1 MLEFG
6 FTSVCE
12 FHYVHHQSG
21 GDSYDNPAEMSDR
34 LIAAADRTGLGLTL
48 LPVLYA
54 HGGIGKPPEE
64 AQRRFVHGM
73 DEYLALLDTLR
84 DRRDTRA
91 KLCVGAALHSLRAV
105 APDEVHAALVAVNA
119 IDPVARVHIHVS
131 ETTQEVTE
139 VEAALGARPVQWL
152 LDNTGLDDRWCLV
165 HATHLDATELAGTAA
180 SGAVAGLCPVTE
192 ANSLPEYHAANGRW
206 GVGTDSQCSTS
217 IAAELR
223 MLEYGKRLE
232 LKRRNVI
239 ARPADGP
246 GAHSGRV
253 LFDSALA
260 GDDQASGQGGGAL
273 VPGRRADLVMLDGDR
288 NVLLGHGPQTALD
301 AWILGSTQNPVR
313 DVMVAGKWIICDGQ
327 HPEEAAIRATYR
339 DCPSAEKHGPL
350 IYVRVPQGLRRA
362 LTRRDPMRLTV
373 YTDYALRLLM
383 YLALKD
389 DGLAT
394 IEEIADSYGISKN
407 HLMKVTH
414 QLGVGGYIETVRGR
428 RGGLRLAKPAEE
440 IGLGDVVRYTEPDFA
455 IVMCLE
461 PIDADCAVLPRCVLR
476 RALERARD
484 AFMKVLDEYTLGDLV
499 KPRAALRDLLAIAPH
514 ADAGR

>member
-1 MLEFG
+1 MEPSQAIPTIYEVEHLHQPDGWLSPGYLEIDDSGVIVRVSDQLPEGEKAQRLAGFGIPGLSNLHSHAFQRGLAGRTEQVTSERAEHNLWTWREQMYRFVDRLTPEDYEAIASLAYLEMLEFG

-165 HATHLDATELAGTAA
+165 HATHLDETELAGTAA
-180 SGAVAGLCPVTE
+180 SGVVAGLCPVTE
-192 ANSLPEYHAANGRW
+192 ANLGDGFFALPEYYAANGRW
-206 GVGTDSQCSTS
+206 GIGTDSQCSTS

-232 LKRRNVI
+232 LGRRNVI
-239 ARPADGP
+239 ARPANGP

-260 GDDQASGQGGGAL
+260 GGEQASGQGGGAL
-273 VPGRRADLVMLDGDR
+273 VPGRRADLVMLDGES

-301 AWILGSTQNPVR
+301 AWILGGTQNPVR
-313 DVMVAGKWIICDGQ
+313 DVMIAGKWIIRDGR
-327 HPEEAAIRATYR
+327 HPKKASIHAAYR
-339 DCPSAEKHGPL
+339 DC
-350 IYVRVPQGLRRA
+350 
-362 LTRRDPMRLTV
+362 
-373 YTDYALRLLM
+373 
-383 YLALKD
+383 
-389 DGLAT
+389 
-394 IEEIADSYGISKN
+394 IARI
-407 HLMKVTH
+407 T
-414 QLGVGGYIETVRGR
+414 Q
-428 RGGLRLAKPAEE
+428 
-440 IGLGDVVRYTEPDFA
+440 
-455 IVMCLE
+455 
-461 PIDADCAVLPRCVLR
+461 
-476 RALERARD
+476 
-484 AFMKVLDEYTLGDLV
+484 
-499 KPRAALRDLLAIAPH
+499 
-514 ADAGR
+514 